1 MRKLYTNHYIY
12 WKNIPMFMG
21 FLWDIFMFLPS
32 SKWVYKPTLPS
43 SGIRL
48 TDRVGW
54 SRNNGITFI
63 HERKIMSYTDDS
75 GWKGMTCKQ
84 HDPTEFVE
92 GNVNRACIFLQ
103 KFTIN
108 PSICGLLFIINPLL
122 FIFGMQRVGRA
133 CGFRSPVSSSPMR
146 CSNLY
151 GSVLVSRFLLD
162 FSIVRV
168 IGKLSTDLHFG

>member
-1 MRKLYTNHYIY
+1 MGINHRIVDEKIIHQPLYILEKYPHVHGI
-12 WKNIPMFMG
+12 
-21 FLWDIFMFLPS
+21 LWDIFMFLPS
-32 SKWVYKPTLPS
+32 SKWVYKPALPS

-63 HERKIMSYTDDS
+63 HERKIMSYTDGS

-122 FIFGMQRVGRA
+122 FIFGMQRVSRQGLWISLTGVLFTNA
-133 CGFRSPVSSSPMR
+133 MQQSLWVCFGI
-146 CSNLY
+146 
-151 GSVLVSRFLLD
+151 SVF
-162 FSIVRV
+162 
-168 IGKLSTDLHFG
+168 IGL